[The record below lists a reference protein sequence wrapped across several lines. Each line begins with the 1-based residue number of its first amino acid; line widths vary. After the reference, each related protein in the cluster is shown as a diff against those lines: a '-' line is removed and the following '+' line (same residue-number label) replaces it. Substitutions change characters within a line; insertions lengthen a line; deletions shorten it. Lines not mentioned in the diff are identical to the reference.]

1 MDGPPLEPEGVRR
14 FVGLVD
20 TNVVTSLEPEPR
32 PFGVSA
38 EEAVELCRE
47 WMIYLG
53 ASDAVVAVG
62 AARAACDLYSSRYL
76 GWVDNGRGNLDV
88 TSVERAA
95 SYAAADG
102 RKPLIFLR
110 GGVRP
115 AAQHRADALG
125 VALLN
130 YRERD
135 SALDGRSQ
143 VGREIVAMGLVGL

>member
-1 MDGPPLEPEGVRR
+1 MVAIEEP
-14 FVGLVD
+14 
-20 TNVVTSLEPEPR
+20 SPR

-47 WMIYLG
+47 WMIFLG
-53 ASDAVVAVG
+53 AFDTVVSVG
-62 AARAACDLYSSRYL
+62 IARQSCDLYSSSYL

-88 TSVERAA
+88 EAVERAA
-95 SYAAADG
+95 KLAQLDG

-115 AAQHRADALG
+115 TAQRRADALG

-130 YRERD
+130 YRARD
-135 SALDGRSQ
+135 SALDGRSKL
-143 VGREIVAMGLVGL
+143 GREIVATGLATR

>member
-1 MDGPPLEPEGVRR
+1 MV
-14 FVGLVD
+14 
-20 TNVVTSLEPEPR
+20 
-32 PFGVSA
+32 
-38 EEAVELCRE
+38 
-47 WMIYLG
+47 YLG
-53 ASDAVVAVG
+53 ALDAVISEGVA
-62 AARAACDLYSSRYL
+62 RETCDLYSSRYL

-88 TSVERAA
+88 DAVERAA
-95 SYAAADG
+95 RYAAADG

-115 AAQHRADALG
+115 VAQQRADALG

-143 VGREIVAMGLVGL
+143 LGREIVARGLVGL